1 MSTMRSECDRNHL
14 SHYGVKGQKWGVR
27 RYQNKDGTRTNL
39 GLGREKVKRRVAS
52 RERTNPEINAL
63 VGRMSV
69 EDRAKIGL
77 DPDQTY
83 TNSDEA
89 MSIIRR
95 ETLRKGKKIVAFC
108 DAFAGDPDF
117 GVNGKQPL
125 YIAIGTSP
133 ETINRGKGY
142 ATEVS
147 KRMQRWFDSQDY
159 YDEMIWS
166 ARSDNL
172 ASQRIAQKIG
182 FKYSPSTSS
191 DTWYDYTYSKRD
203 TK

>member
-1 MSTMRSECDRNHL
+1 MLTMRLGPDGISLIH
-14 SHYGVKGQKWGVR
+14 SGTKGMKHGVR
-27 RYQNKDGTRTNL
+27 NYQNPDGTWTEL
-39 GLGREKVKRRVAS
+39 GKARRRVKSRVAS
-52 RERTNPEINAL
+52 RKRTNPEINAL
-63 VGRMSV
+63 VRRMSA
-69 EDRAKIGL
+69 EDRERLGL
-77 DPDQTY
+77 DPDQEY

-95 ETLRKGKKIVAFC
+95 ETLRRGKKIVAFC

-133 ETINRGKGY
+133 ETVNRGKGY

-172 ASQRIAQKIG
+172 ASQRIAQKTG

-191 DTWYDYTYSKRD
+191 DTWYEYTYSKRN

>member
-1 MSTMRSECDRNHL
+1 MRLEYDNDVC
-14 SHYGVKGQKWGVR
+14 HYGIKGQKWGVR
-27 RYQNKDGTRTNL
+27 RYQNKDGTRTKL
-39 GLGREKVKRRVAS
+39 GKAERRDKARVVS

-63 VGRMSV
+63 VRRMST
-69 EDRAKIGL
+69 EDRAKLGL
-77 DPDQTY
+77 DPDQDY

-89 MSIIRR
+89 MSIMRR
-95 ETLRKGKKIVAFC
+95 ETVRRGKKIVAFC
-108 DAFAGDPDF
+108 DAFAGDPKY

-125 YIAIGTSP
+125 YVAIGTSP
-133 ETINRGKGY
+133 ESVNRGKGY
-142 ATEVS
+142 ATTVA
-147 KRMQRWFDSQDY
+147 KRMQKWFDAQDF

-166 ARSDNL
+166 ARTDNP

-191 DTWYDYTYSKRD
+191 DTWYEYTYSKRN

>member
-1 MSTMRSECDRNHL
+1 MRLEYDNDLC
-14 SHYGVKGQKWGVR
+14 HYGVQGQKWGVR

-39 GLGREKVKRRVAS
+39 GLRRENVKRRVAS

-77 DPDQTY
+77 DPNQAY

-95 ETLRKGKKIVAFC
+95 ETLRRGKKIVAFC

-133 ETINRGKGY
+133 EAVNRGKGY

-147 KRMQRWFDSQDY
+147 KRMQRWFDSQDD

-172 ASQRIAQKIG
+172 ASQRIAQKTG

-191 DTWYDYTYSKRD
+191 DTWYEYTYSKRN

>member
-1 MSTMRSECDRNHL
+1 MRLEYDNSLC
-14 SHYGVKGQKWGVR
+14 HYGVKGQKWGVR
-27 RYQNKDGTRTNL
+27 RYQNKDGTRTS
-39 GLGREKVKRRVAS
+39 LGRGRENVKRRVAS

-77 DPDQTY
+77 DPDQAY

-95 ETLRKGKKIVAFC
+95 ETLRRGKKIVAFC

-133 ETINRGKGY
+133 EAVNRGKGY

-147 KRMQRWFDSQDY
+147 KRMQRWFDSQDD

-172 ASQRIAQKIG
+172 ASQRIAQKTG

-191 DTWYDYTYSKRD
+191 DTWYEYTYSKRN